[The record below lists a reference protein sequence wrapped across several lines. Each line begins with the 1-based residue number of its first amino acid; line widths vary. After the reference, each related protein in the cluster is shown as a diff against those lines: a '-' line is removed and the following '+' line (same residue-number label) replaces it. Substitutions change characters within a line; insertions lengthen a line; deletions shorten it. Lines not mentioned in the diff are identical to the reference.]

1 MKNKKFLTI
10 ALMLLTTTLSGY
22 ASPGEEGK
30 TIFMSRCA
38 GCHNVNKIVT
48 GPALAGIDNR
58 RPIEWIIKFVHSSQ
72 SVVKSGDPYAVS
84 LFEKFNKIQMPDH
97 ADLTEDN
104 IKSIVAYVKSAS
116 GNPSPNASP
125 NIPSGVIVNLPISEK
140 NYMAIIIYFVA
151 VLMLMAALLAAVHVK
166 DLQHKYKKIDE
177 YDF

>member
-10 ALMLLTTTLSGY
+10 AFILLTTTLSSY

-72 SVVKSGDPYAVS
+72 AVVKSGDPYAVS

-97 ADLTEDN
+97 ADLTDDN
-104 IKSIVAYVKSAS
+104 IKSIVAYVKSTS
-116 GNPSPNASP
+116 SNPSPDASP
-125 NIPSGVIVNLPISEK
+125 NIPSRVIVNLPVSEK
-140 NYMAIIIYFVA
+140 NYMVIIIYFVA

-166 DLQHKYKKIDE
+166 DLQNKYKND
-177 YDF
+177 